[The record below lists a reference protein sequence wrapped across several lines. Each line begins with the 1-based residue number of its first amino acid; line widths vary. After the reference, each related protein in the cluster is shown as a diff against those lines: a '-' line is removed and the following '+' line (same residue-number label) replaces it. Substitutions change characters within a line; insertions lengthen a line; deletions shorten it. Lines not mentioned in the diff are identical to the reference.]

1 VAGMPVL
8 APMISGVLRSPRLVL
23 FGRGQRRAAGRLVG
37 QLGRKAFVCTDGRV
51 DQDPLLM
58 SIIDDLRGAGVDAR
72 VFSGTV
78 AELPLS
84 CVTEAIGYARRFGPD
99 VIVGLGGGS
108 SLDMSKV
115 VAVGL
120 AYGEP
125 LSEFYGEFN
134 VPGPTLPVI
143 AIPTTSGTG
152 SEVTPI
158 AVLGDPSRTL
168 KVGISSPHLLPYAS
182 ICDPELTVSCPAAL
196 TAISGA
202 DALTHALEAFTALR
216 REPSAALG
224 LDHVFVGKNVFSDAL
239 ARQAIAALTGNL
251 LSAWQE
257 GDNIAAREQVMYGA
271 LMAGQAFG
279 MAGVTGA
286 HAIQYPVGAVTHT
299 AHGLGVATLEPY
311 VMEFNRPACGPE
323 FAEVSRLFG
332 MEGGEH
338 ELADAAPGLVADLFK
353 AVGLPANLEQLGLA
367 PDDIGTV
374 SQRTL
379 EVHRL
384 LKNNPRVLDEPTL
397 RIIIQAAYDGDR
409 QRLRGFG
416 YL

>member
-216 REPSAALG
+216 REPSAAL
-224 LDHVFVGKNVFSDAL
+224 
-239 ARQAIAALTGNL
+239 TGNL